1 MIVKC
6 PECNGDVSDKAIVC
20 PHCGYPLQ
28 NMSPTKGV
36 HKRKRKRLP
45 NGFGQI
51 CKLKRNLQ
59 KPYRVMITTGFAEN
73 GKPICKLLEPVAYF
87 KTYNEAYQALVEHN
101 NKPYDPKSDI
111 TMQELFDL
119 WIKDHFDLSH
129 HDKYRTSVTSY
140 WKKMEPF
147 YDQRVKF
154 VKPIELKA
162 YLENLHVS
170 ADYKARLK
178 YELNMLFDYAVSLEI
193 VDRNIARNFELSTSV
208 KNNRKAETKN
218 HIPFTDNELKVL
230 WSHKDDEYVSIIL
243 IQCYMGWRPQEL
255 CNITKKDIDCSEET
269 IIGGSKTKAGI
280 NRVVPIHPCIKQ
292 LILDK
297 YNSAK
302 DEHVFKAYKAYR
314 VNFHKKIKELGL
326 NAQHSPH
333 DCRTTFITNCKKY
346 EVDEYAIKYM
356 VGHAITDITEK
367 VYTRRTL
374 DWLKEEIKKVKA
386 IV

>member
-1 MIVKC
+1 MIIKC
-6 PECNGDVSDKAIVC
+6 PECAGNVSDKAISC
-20 PHCGYPLQ
+20 PHCGYPLKKT
-28 NMSPTKGV
+28 ST
-36 HKRKRKRLP
+36 HKNTCKHKRLP

-51 CKLKRNLQ
+51 CKLNRNLQ
-59 KPYRVMITTGFAEN
+59 NPYRAMVTTGYKEN

-87 KTYNEAYQALVEHN
+87 KTYNEAYQALIEYN

-119 WIKDHFDLSH
+119 WIKDHFDLSQ
-129 HDKYRTSVTSY
+129 HDKYRTSINSC

-147 YDQRVKF
+147 YNQKVKF
-154 VKPIELKA
+154 VKPIELKT
-162 YLENLHVS
+162 YLENLDVS

-208 KNNRKAETKN
+208 KKDRKAEIKN
-218 HIPFTDNELKVL
+218 HIPFTDDELSVL
-230 WSHKDDEYVSIIL
+230 WANKDDEYVSMIL

-255 CNITKKDIDCSEET
+255 CNICKTDINWKEET
-269 IIGGSKTKAGI
+269 VRGGSKTEAGI
-280 NRVVPIHPCIKQ
+280 NRLVPIHPAIKR
-292 LILDK
+292 LVISK
-297 YNSAK
+297 YKTAEDNK
-302 DEHVFKAYKAYR
+302 IFKAYKAYR
-314 VNFHKKIKELGL
+314 VNFHKKIKELDL
-326 NAQHSPH
+326 NAEHSPH

-374 DWLKEEIKKVKA
+374 DWLKKELEKIKVKA
-386 IV
+386 NV